1 MLDFFNKK
9 PSLDSASVV
18 APVTPP
24 RPAPAS
30 NTAETAESADQKIM
44 VPASDA
50 SLRSLDQVTEEQV
63 EEIVKL
69 VQSSVRQS
77 MVELQLI
84 DKSAA
89 LTESKLGGIPY
100 LSKDGSAPADS
111 LGRQLRLLAQ
121 IRLSE
126 LPPDSPLSTLSP
138 EGMLQFWV
146 LDDDIFGLG
155 ERIEDLVKNDTSRVI
170 YYEKIDEHVTEQ
182 ECAEKYSPWSEGET
196 YFPFE
201 GEFCIRFKKT
211 CQAGISAHDSAF
223 DSFFTA
229 AWNKKYPQC
238 QIASCYNLPSKAA
251 DVIFD
256 LANGFGHKIGGYP
269 GFTQEDPRGYSEEL
283 ENHTILLLQID
294 SGEVGDREIMWGDG
308 GVANFFITPEDLANK
323 DFSQVLYT
331 WDCF

>member
-9 PSLDSASVV
+9 PTLDSASVA

-30 NTAETAESADQKIM
+30 NTAETSESADQKIM
-44 VPASDA
+44 VPTSDA
-50 SLRSLDQVTEEQV
+50 SLRSLDQVTKAQV

-77 MVELQLI
+77 MAELQLI
-84 DKSAA
+84 DKPASF
-89 LTESKLGGIPY
+89 TESKLGGIPY
-100 LSKDGSAPADS
+100 LPKDGFAPMDS
-111 LGRQLRLLAQ
+111 MGRQLRFLAQ

-126 LPPDSPLSTLSP
+126 LPPDSPLSMLSS

-170 YYEKIDEHVTEQ
+170 YYEKMDERVTEQ
-182 ECAEKYSPWSEGET
+182 ECAGKYSPWSEGET

-201 GEFCIRFKKT
+201 GEFRIQFKMT
-211 CQAGISAHDSAF
+211 CQAGISAHDFAF
-223 DSFFTA
+223 DSHFTA

-238 QIASCYNLPSKAA
+238 QIASCYNLPSEAA

-256 LANGFGHKIGGYP
+256 LASGFGHKIGGYP
-269 GFTQEDPRGYSEEL
+269 GFTQEDPRGDSEKL

-294 SGEVGDREIMWGDG
+294 SGDVGDREIMWGDG

-331 WDCF
+331 WDCC